1 MTGMSFFVTPCAEGG
16 RRRRGFTLVELLV
29 VISIIGIL
37 IALLLPAVQA
47 ARETARRMQCRN
59 NLKQLSLAI
68 LNYHNSYLI
77 FPPSSHWDTSGGT
90 NPSVIDQ
97 GTGHE
102 RISENWVIMVLP
114 FMEQLPVYDSFDLSK
129 YITDPVNALGRGTQL
144 STMLCPSDAYNETP
158 LNGTTRAS
166 TAALGD
172 NWARG
177 NYGANGGLGMM
188 TYAHHNNEASNW
200 AACAG
205 WARDGTAEK
214 KRNWD
219 KPHFRGV
226 MGANASIRIA
236 QVSDGSS
243 STVLLAEIRT
253 GLTEFDPRGTW
264 ALSGGGPSSVWAHG
278 WFGDARGPNAS
289 RTDSDDVW
297 ACADIQQAVGGS
309 SGDGSEGEATLAKK
323 GMGCHSGHGNNR
335 QAAVRSMHLGGV
347 FVAFVDGSVHWISDF
362 VEISGTSINANP
374 PRYSVW
380 DRLMLSK
387 DGRSVDLSEV
397 E

>member
-1 MTGMSFFVTPCAEGG
+1 MRVIVKPCATGA

-77 FPPSSHWDTSGGT
+77 FPPSSHWDTSDGT
-90 NPSVIDQ
+90 NPRVIDQ
-97 GTGHE
+97 PTAHE

-114 FMEQLPVYDSFDLSK
+114 FMEQQPLYDSFDLTK
-129 YITDPVNALGRGTQL
+129 YITDPVNALGRGTQI
-144 STMLCPSDAYNETP
+144 STMLCPSDSNNDTP

-188 TYAHHNNEASNW
+188 AYALHNNEPSHW

-226 MGANASIRIA
+226 MGANASIKIA
-236 QVSDGSS
+236 HVSDGTS

-253 GLTEFDPRGTW
+253 GLTEFDARGTW

-289 RTDSDDVW
+289 VSDSDDVW
-297 ACADIQQAVGGS
+297 ACIDIQQAVGGS
-309 SGDGSEGEATLAKK
+309 SGDQSEGEAILAR
-323 GMGCHSGHGNNR
+323 GWVATTVTATTVR
-335 QAAVRSMHLGGV
+335 RPYAACISAASSSRSST
-347 FVAFVDGSVHWISDF
+347 AASTGSAIS
-362 VEISGTSINANP
+362 ST
-374 PRYSVW
+374 
-380 DRLMLSK
+380 
-387 DGRSVDLSEV
+387 
-397 E
+397 